1 MKELLNEY
9 KNKTELATKH
19 PGAKFGLLY
28 IYILII
34 IIAIGIYYVSN
45 LENISRQNISPVLKD
60 TLVVADEI
68 SLKNAQTIPPID
80 IKTVSEA
87 TPEILSE
94 GEKVYKTNCAS
105 CHGENGA
112 GGGPG
117 SMGLNPAPRNFTSKD
132 NWKNTTTLSGIYT
145 TLMTGLPP
153 SAMIAYDFLL
163 PRERFAVAHFIRKNF
178 IPTPDSDSEADLLAL
193 ESTYNLSGGLQIP
206 AQIPIKSAQFLL
218 VSENQNSNVKIDST
232 VALIKR
238 YQSEIGF
245 NVFSKV
251 VKNQKTALSF
261 LTKNANWKQNEST
274 FVNLIVNNVNQ
285 NGFNGS
291 VFNLKNEEWNS
302 LYSLM
307 LKLI

>member
-1 MKELLNEY
+1 MKEILDGI
-9 KNKTELATKH
+9 KSKTEQATKN
-19 PGAKFGLLY
+19 PGAKFGALY
-28 IYILII
+28 IYVLVIIL
-34 IIAIGIYYVSN
+34 AIGIYYVNN
-45 LENISRQNISPVLKD
+45 LENISRQSVPPVLKD
-60 TLVVADEI
+60 TTVVTDLV
-68 SLKNAQTIPPID
+68 LKNAQTIPPID
-80 IKTVSEA
+80 IKTVSQS
-87 TPEILSE
+87 TPELLTE
-94 GEKVYKTNCAS
+94 GEKIYKTNCSS

-132 NWKNTTTLSGIYT
+132 NWKNGTTLSSIYT

-163 PRERFAVAHFIRKNF
+163 PRERFAVAHYIRTSF
-178 IPTPDSDSEADLLAL
+178 IPTADNDTEADLLAL
-193 ESTYNLSGGLQIP
+193 EATYHLSGGLQLA
-206 AQIPIKSAQFLL
+206 AQIPVKSASFL
-218 VSENQNSNVKIDST
+218 VVNENKNVNAKIDST
-232 VALIKR
+232 IASIKK

-245 NVFSKV
+245 ETFSKV
-251 VKNQKTALSF
+251 VKNKKVALSF
-261 LTKNANWKQNEST
+261 LAKNSSWKQNESA
-274 FVNLIVNNVNQ
+274 FVNLVVNNVNQ

>member
-1 MKELLNEY
+1 MKEILDEY
-9 KNKTELATKH
+9 KSKAELATKH

-28 IYILII
+28 IYILVII
-34 IIAIGIYYVSN
+34 LAIGIYYVGN
-45 LENISRQNISPVLKD
+45 LENISRQSVAPVLKD
-60 TLVVADEI
+60 TLVVADDI
-68 SLKNAQTIPPID
+68 LLKNAQNIPPID

-87 TPEILSE
+87 TPELLSE
-94 GEKVYKTNCAS
+94 GEKVYKTNCVS

-132 NWKNTTTLSGIYT
+132 NWKNGTALSSIYT

-178 IPTPDSDSEADLLAL
+178 IPEPSADTEADLLAL
-193 ESTYNLSGGLQIP
+193 ESTYNLSGGLKIP
-206 AQIPIKSAQFLL
+206 AQIPVKSARFLMI
-218 VSENQNSNVKIDST
+218 SENQVAQAKIDST
-232 VALIKR
+232 VSSIKK
-238 YQSEIGF
+238 YQPENGF
-245 NVFSKV
+245 NVFAKV
-251 VKNQKTALSF
+251 VKNKKTALSF
-261 LTKNANWKQNEST
+261 LTKNSGWQQNQSV
-274 FVNLIVNNVNQ
+274 FINLVVNNINQ

>member
-1 MKELLNEY
+1 MKEIFDGI
-9 KNKTELATKH
+9 KSKTEQATKN
-19 PGAKFGLLY
+19 PGAKFGALY
-28 IYILII
+28 IYVLVIIL
-34 IIAIGIYYVSN
+34 AIGIYYVNN
-45 LENISRQNISPVLKD
+45 LENISRQSVPPVLKD
-60 TLVVADEI
+60 TTVVSDLVV
-68 SLKNAQTIPPID
+68 KNAQTIPPID
-80 IKTVSEA
+80 IKTVSQF
-87 TPEILSE
+87 TPELLTE
-94 GEKVYKTNCAS
+94 GEKIYKTNCAS

-132 NWKNTTTLSGIYT
+132 NWKNGTRLSNIYT
-145 TLMTGLPP
+145 TLQEGLPP

-163 PRERFAVAHFIRKNF
+163 PRERFAVAHYIRKNF
-178 IPTPDSDSEADLLAL
+178 IPTPDNDTEADLLAL
-193 ESTYNLSGGLQIP
+193 ESIYNLSGGLQLA
-206 AQIPIKSAQFLL
+206 AQIPVKSASFLV
-218 VSENQNSNVKIDST
+218 VSENQITNSKIDST
-232 VALIKR
+232 VASIKK
-238 YQSEIGF
+238 YQTEIGY

-251 VKNQKTALSF
+251 VKNQKTVLSF
-261 LTKNANWKQNEST
+261 LTKNSGWKQNESV

>member
-1 MKELLNEY
+1 MKEILNEY
-9 KNKTELATKH
+9 KNKAELATKH

-28 IYILII
+28 IYILVII
-34 IIAIGIYYVSN
+34 LAIGIYYVGN
-45 LENISRQNISPVLKD
+45 LENISRQSVAPVLKD
-60 TLVVADEI
+60 TLVVVDDI
-68 SLKNAQTIPPID
+68 SLKNAQKIPPID

-87 TPEILSE
+87 TPELLTE
-94 GEKVYKTNCAS
+94 GEKVFKTNCAS

-132 NWKNTTTLSGIYT
+132 NWKNGTTLSAIYT

-163 PRERFAVAHFIRKNF
+163 PRERFAVAHYIRKNF
-178 IPTPDSDSEADLLAL
+178 IPSADNDTEADLLAL
-193 ESTYNLSGGLQIP
+193 ESTYNLSGGLEIP
-206 AQIPIKSAQFLL
+206 AQIPIKSAKFLMI
-218 VSENQNSNVKIDST
+218 SENQNSNDMIDST
-232 VALIKR
+232 LSSIKK

-245 NVFSKV
+245 NVFTKV

-261 LTKNANWKQNEST
+261 LTKNSGWQQNESA
-274 FVNLIVNNVNQ
+274 FVNLVINNVNQ

-291 VFNLKNEEWNS
+291 VFNLKNDEWSS

>member
-1 MKELLNEY
+1 MKEILDGI
-9 KNKTELATKH
+9 KNKTEQATKN
-19 PGAKFGLLY
+19 PGSKFGALY
-28 IYILII
+28 IYVLVVGLT
-34 IIAIGIYYVSN
+34 IGIYYVNN
-45 LENISRQNISPVLKD
+45 LENISRQKVPAVLKD
-60 TLVVADEI
+60 TTVVADL
-68 SLKNAQTIPPID
+68 SVKHAQTIPPID
-80 IKTVSEA
+80 IKTVSQSA
-87 TPEILSE
+87 PELLSE
-94 GEKVYKTNCAS
+94 GEKIFKTNCVS

-117 SMGLNPAPRNFTSKD
+117 SVGLNPAPRNFTSKD
-132 NWKNTTTLSGIYT
+132 NWKNGTKLSNIYT
-145 TLMTGLPP
+145 TLQEGLPP

-163 PRERFAVAHFIRKNF
+163 PRERFAVAHYIRTNF
-178 IPTPDSDSEADLLAL
+178 IPTPDNDTEADLLAL
-193 ESTYNLSGGLQIP
+193 ESIYNLSGGLQIP
-206 AQIPIKSAQFLL
+206 AQIPIKSAQFLM
-218 VSENQNSNVKIDST
+218 VNENQTANAKIDST
-232 VALIKR
+232 ISSIKK

-245 NVFSKV
+245 DTFSKV

-261 LTKNANWKQNEST
+261 LSKNSGWKQNEST